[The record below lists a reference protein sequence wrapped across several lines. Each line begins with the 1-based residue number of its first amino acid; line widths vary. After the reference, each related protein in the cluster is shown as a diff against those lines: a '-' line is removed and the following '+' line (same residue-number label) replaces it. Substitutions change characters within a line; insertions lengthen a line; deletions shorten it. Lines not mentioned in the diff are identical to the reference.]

1 MMSVSTKYCCYF
13 WNNNNKKL
21 QNCTVSH
28 VIHREIGHVKH
39 HKGIKD
45 VDIGSEETVGGH

>member
-1 MMSVSTKYCCYF
+1 MLLLLEQQQ
-13 WNNNNKKL
+13 KKL

-45 VDIGSEETVGGH
+45 VDIGSEETVGGHWSWWRG